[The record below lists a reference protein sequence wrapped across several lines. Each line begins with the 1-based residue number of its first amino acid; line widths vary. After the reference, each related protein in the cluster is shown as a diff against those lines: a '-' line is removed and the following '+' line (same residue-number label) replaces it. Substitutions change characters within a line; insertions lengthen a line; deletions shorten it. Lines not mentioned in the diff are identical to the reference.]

1 MGFFSD
7 LKEDLAQAVSEL
19 TEDTTEKEL
28 LEEEE
33 RLKKE
38 LAEMQDEFQVS
49 GVDEVAA
56 EEEEYAH
63 YIAEE
68 AVYEEA
74 NEDVGNAPM
83 EDGPEVVDTVNGEV
97 MASLSLGYASA
108 TENLPEGED
117 SLAEELEAAL
127 EGLDMTDASF
137 DELIESNAEENFEEE
152 THVTPFSPETQVM
165 FDALAEDEK
174 EEMKEIEEVEEIEE
188 VIEMT
193 QEDMAVVP
201 EVQEETF
208 VSMTDENAEV
218 GVIPAGMMI
227 TGDIATAGGLD
238 LRGTVLG
245 NIEIGGKLNV
255 SGSIQGNSKAV
266 EIYAQAAKITGDV
279 ECDNSV
285 KIGPNS
291 VVIGN
296 ISARS
301 AVIAGAV
308 KGDIDVRGPVI
319 LDSSAIIK
327 GNIKS
332 KSVQINNGAA
342 VEGMCS
348 QCYADVNPTS
358 FFEGLE

>member
-7 LKEDLAQAVSEL
+7 LKEDLAQAVNEL

-33 RLKKE
+33 LLKKE
-38 LAEMQDEFQVS
+38 LSGMEAEFQVS
-49 GVDEVAA
+49 GVDATETD
-56 EEEEYAH
+56 EYAH
-63 YIAEE
+63 YMAEE
-68 AVYEEA
+68 AVYDTAETLVTEA
-74 NEDVGNAPM
+74 DVDESFEGVNE
-83 EDGPEVVDTVNGEV
+83 EV
-97 MASLSLGYASA
+97 MATLSAGYANA
-108 TENLPEGED
+108 TENLSD
-117 SLAEELEAAL
+117 AEEDALVEEFEAAL
-127 EGLDMTDASF
+127 AGLEMSDDAVEELLENA
-137 DELIESNAEENFEEE
+137 DEAVVEA
-152 THVTPFSPETQVM
+152 
-165 FDALAEDEK
+165 DDE
-174 EEMKEIEEVEEIEE
+174 IGEVEEIEE
-188 VIEMT
+188 IMEIEEVMEMAQEEIKMPVV
-193 QEDMAVVP
+193 QED
-201 EVQEETF
+201 TF
-208 VSMTDENAEV
+208 VAMADENAEV
-218 GVIPAGMMI
+218 GTIPAGMMI
-227 TGDIATAGGLD
+227 TGDIKTEGALD

-245 NIEIGGKLNV
+245 NIEIGGKLNI

-348 QCYADVNPTS
+348 QCYADINPTS

>member
-7 LKEDLAQAVSEL
+7 LKEDLAQAVNEL
-19 TEDTTEKEL
+19 TEDAAEKEL

-38 LAEMQDEFQVS
+38 LAEMEDELQVN
-49 GVDEVAA
+49 GIDMQETV
-56 EEEEYAH
+56 EEEYAH
-63 YIAEE
+63 FMAEE
-68 AVYEEA
+68 AVFEDV
-74 NEDVGNAPM
+74 NEDEYVEAQMQNSNDSTDSF
-83 EDGPEVVDTVNGEV
+83 ESVNEEV
-97 MASLSLGYASA
+97 MASLAAGYADA
-108 TENLPEGED
+108 TEALPDEEN
-117 SLAEELEAAL
+117 SLVEELEAAVAELDETVEVDEIEEL
-127 EGLDMTDASF
+127 E
-137 DELIESNAEENFEEE
+137 EIEEIE
-152 THVTPFSPETQVM
+152 
-165 FDALAEDEK
+165 EK
-174 EEMKEIEEVEEIEE
+174 EEMVTMMAEDVMEVSDRNDDT
-188 VIEMT
+188 MMS
-193 QEDMAVVP
+193 MA
-201 EVQEETF
+201 
-208 VSMTDENAEV
+208 DENAEV
-218 GVIPAGMMI
+218 GIIPAGMII
-227 TGDIATAGGLD
+227 TGDISTAGALD

-266 EIYAQAAKITGDV
+266 EIYAQAAKITGDI

-285 KIGPNS
+285 KVGPNS

-296 ISARS
+296 VSARS

-342 VEGMCS
+342 IEGMCS

-358 FFEGLE
+358 FFDGLE

>member
-7 LKEDLAQAVSEL
+7 LREDLNQALNEI
-19 TEDTTEKEL
+19 TDDFTQQEL

-38 LAEMQDEFQVS
+38 LADMEDEFQIS
-49 GVDEVAA
+49 GVEDGTAS
-56 EEEEYAH
+56 EEEYEH
-63 YIAEE
+63 FIAEE
-68 AVYEEA
+68 AVYEIPEESIQEETPGFEGV
-74 NEDVGNAPM
+74 NE
-83 EDGPEVVDTVNGEV
+83 EV
-97 MASLSLGYASA
+97 MASLAAGYADA
-108 TENLPEGED
+108 TEALAEED
-117 SLAEELEAAL
+117 TLAEELEAAVA
-127 EGLDMTDASF
+127 ELDECIDV
-137 DELIESNAEENFEEE
+137 E
-152 THVTPFSPETQVM
+152 VM
-165 FDALAEDEK
+165 
-174 EEMKEIEEVEEIEE
+174 EEIEE
-188 VIEMT
+188 IE
-193 QEDMAVVP
+193 EILEP
-201 EVQEETF
+201 EEKEEEIVMVEEMMETEVMKDETT
-208 VSMTDENAEV
+208 VSMADENAEV
-218 GVIPAGMMI
+218 GYIPEGMII
-227 TGDIATAGGLD
+227 TGDISTAGGVD

-245 NIEIGGKLNV
+245 NIDIGGKLNV

-266 EIYAQAAKITGDV
+266 EIFAQAAKITGDI

-285 KIGPNS
+285 KVGPNS

-296 ISARS
+296 ICARS

-348 QCYADVNPTS
+348 QCYADVNPSS
-358 FFEGLE
+358 FFDGLE

>member
-7 LKEDLAQAVSEL
+7 LKEDLAQAVNEL

-33 RLKKE
+33 LLKQE
-38 LAEMQDEFQVS
+38 LSEMEDEFQVS
-49 GVDEVAA
+49 GVDETVTD
-56 EEEEYAH
+56 EFAH
-63 YIAEE
+63 YMAEE
-68 AVYEEA
+68 AVYDSESIETDSVMDESFEGV
-74 NEDVGNAPM
+74 NE
-83 EDGPEVVDTVNGEV
+83 EV
-97 MASLSLGYASA
+97 MATLSAGFANA
-108 TENLPEGED
+108 TENLPDDED
-117 SLAEELEAAL
+117 ALVEEFEAAL
-127 EGLDMTDASF
+127 AGLEMSDDAVEELLENA
-137 DELIESNAEENFEEE
+137 DESVVEADN
-152 THVTPFSPETQVM
+152 
-165 FDALAEDEK
+165 
-174 EEMKEIEEVEEIEE
+174 EIGEVEEIEE
-188 VIEMT
+188 IMENEEVMEMAQEEIKMPVV
-193 QEDMAVVP
+193 QED
-201 EVQEETF
+201 TF
-208 VSMTDENAEV
+208 VSMADENAEV
-218 GVIPAGMMI
+218 GIIPAGMMI
-227 TGDIATAGGLD
+227 TGDIKTEGALD

>member
-7 LKEDLAQAVSEL
+7 LKEDLAQAVNEL

-28 LEEEE
+28 MEEEE

-49 GVDEVAA
+49 GVDES
-56 EEEEYAH
+56 EEYGH

-68 AVYEEA
+68 AMYEPSEVDEILQAEA
-74 NEDVGNAPM
+74 EGFAGVNEDV
-83 EDGPEVVDTVNGEV
+83 
-97 MASLSLGYASA
+97 MATLAAGYADA
-108 TENLPEGED
+108 TENLPEEED
-117 SLAEELEAAL
+117 ALAEELEAAL
-127 EGLDMTDASF
+127 EGLDISEEEF
-137 DELIESNAEENFEEE
+137 NELIEQNTDSADDMSQFEADVDSVEEENFG
-152 THVTPFSPETQVM
+152 
-165 FDALAEDEK
+165 
-174 EEMKEIEEVEEIEE
+174 EVEEIEE
-188 VIEMT
+188 IEEVMEMAQEEMT
-193 QEDMAVVP
+193 AVP
-201 EVQEETF
+201 EVQEEVF

-218 GVIPAGMMI
+218 GIIPAGMMI

-266 EIYAQAAKITGDV
+266 EIFAQAAKITGDI

-296 ISARS
+296 VSARS

>member
-7 LKEDLAQAVSEL
+7 LKEDLAQAVNEL

-33 RLKKE
+33 LLKKE
-38 LAEMQDEFQVS
+38 LAGMEDEFQVS
-49 GVDEVAA
+49 GVENATEGFEGV
-56 EEEEYAH
+56 
-63 YIAEE
+63 
-68 AVYEEA
+68 
-74 NEDVGNAPM
+74 NEDV
-83 EDGPEVVDTVNGEV
+83 
-97 MASLSLGYASA
+97 MAVLSEGYANA
-108 TENLPEGED
+108 TENLPD
-117 SLAEELEAAL
+117 AEEDELVEEFEAAL
-127 EGLDMTDASF
+127 AGLEISDDAMEELMEQESADETVAELQADDMIAEAEMVEEIE
-137 DELIESNAEENFEEE
+137 ELGEVEEIEEI
-152 THVTPFSPETQVM
+152 
-165 FDALAEDEK
+165 L
-174 EEMKEIEEVEEIEE
+174 EIEEVEE
-188 VIEMT
+188 
-193 QEDMAVVP
+193 MA
-201 EVQEETF
+201 QEETIMATIPEDTF
-208 VSMTDENAEV
+208 VSMADENAEV
-218 GVIPAGMMI
+218 GIIPAGMMI
-227 TGDIATAGGLD
+227 TGDITTAGALD

-245 NIEIGGKLNV
+245 NIDIGGKLNV

-266 EIYAQAAKITGDV
+266 EIFAQAAKITGDV

>member
-7 LKEDLAQAVSEL
+7 LKEDLAQAVNEL

-38 LAEMQDEFQVS
+38 LAEMEDEFQVS
-49 GVDEVAA
+49 GVDEAA
-56 EEEEYAH
+56 AEEEYAH

-68 AVYEEA
+68 AVFEDANVDDELSEEVQEEA
-74 NEDVGNAPM
+74 APEGFEGVNE
-83 EDGPEVVDTVNGEV
+83 EV
-97 MASLSLGYASA
+97 MAALSAGYASA
-108 TENLPEGED
+108 TENLPD
-117 SLAEELEAAL
+117 AEEDALVEEFEAAL
-127 EGLDMTDASF
+127 AGLDISEEAM
-137 DELIESNAEENFEEE
+137 DEL
-152 THVTPFSPETQVM
+152 M
-165 FDALAEDEK
+165 EDEV
-174 EEMKEIEEVEEIEE
+174 EEVLTENDEAVEAEMIDEIVAVDEIEEIEE
-188 VIEMT
+188 VIDMVQEEMT
-193 QEDMAVVP
+193 VVP

-208 VSMTDENAEV
+208 VSMADENAEV
-218 GVIPAGMMI
+218 GIIPAGMMI

-266 EIYAQAAKITGDV
+266 EIFAQAAKITGDI

-296 ISARS
+296 ICARS

>member
-7 LKEDLAQAVSEL
+7 LKEDLAQAVNEL

-33 RLKKE
+33 LLKQE
-38 LAEMQDEFQVS
+38 LSEMEDEFQVS
-49 GVDEVAA
+49 GVDETTTD
-56 EEEEYAH
+56 EYAH
-63 YIAEE
+63 YMAEE
-68 AVYEEA
+68 AVYDTEA
-74 NEDVGNAPM
+74 LETDLGIDESFEGVNE
-83 EDGPEVVDTVNGEV
+83 EV
-97 MASLSLGYASA
+97 MATLSAGFANA
-108 TENLPEGED
+108 TENLPD
-117 SLAEELEAAL
+117 AEEDALVEEFEAAL
-127 EGLDMTDASF
+127 AGLEMSDDAVEELLENA
-137 DELIESNAEENFEEE
+137 DESVVEADN
-152 THVTPFSPETQVM
+152 
-165 FDALAEDEK
+165 
-174 EEMKEIEEVEEIEE
+174 EIGEVEEIEE
-188 VIEMT
+188 IMENEEVMEMAQEEIKMPVV
-193 QEDMAVVP
+193 QED
-201 EVQEETF
+201 TF
-208 VSMTDENAEV
+208 VSMADENAEV
-218 GVIPAGMMI
+218 GIIPAGMMI
-227 TGDIATAGGLD
+227 TGDIKTEGAID

-266 EIYAQAAKITGDV
+266 EIFAQAAKITGDV

>member
-7 LKEDLAQAVSEL
+7 LKEDLAQAVNEL
-19 TEDTTEKEL
+19 TEDTAEKEL

-33 RLKKE
+33 RLKRE
-38 LAEMQDEFQVS
+38 LAAMENELQVS
-49 GVDEVAA
+49 GVDES
-56 EEEEYAH
+56 EMSLEDEYAN
-63 YIAEE
+63 YMAEE
-68 AVYEEA
+68 AVYEEDVEA
-74 NEDVGNAPM
+74 EVIEEAYDSVNEDV
-83 EDGPEVVDTVNGEV
+83 
-97 MASLSLGYASA
+97 MAELSAGFANA
-108 TENLPEGED
+108 TEEMADVIEEEFVSESEVLPVLVNEAQED
-117 SLAEELEAAL
+117 S
-127 EGLDMTDASF
+127 
-137 DELIESNAEENFEEE
+137 DE
-152 THVTPFSPETQVM
+152 T
-165 FDALAEDEK
+165 
-174 EEMKEIEEVEEIEE
+174 EEVEEIEE
-188 VIEMT
+188 IEEVVDMI
-193 QEDMAVVP
+193 QEEVTAVP
-201 EVQEETF
+201 EMKEDTY

-218 GVIPAGMMI
+218 GIIPAGMMI
-227 TGDIATAGGLD
+227 TGDITTGGALD

-266 EIYAQAAKITGDV
+266 EIFAQAAKITGDIS
-279 ECDNSV
+279 CDNSV

-319 LDSSAIIK
+319 LDSSAIIM

-342 VEGMCS
+342 IEGMCS
-348 QCYADVNPTS
+348 QCYADVNPSS
-358 FFEGLE
+358 FFDGIAE

>member
-1 MGFFSD
+1 MATLSAGF
-7 LKEDLAQAVSEL
+7 
-19 TEDTTEKEL
+19 
-28 LEEEE
+28 
-33 RLKKE
+33 
-38 LAEMQDEFQVS
+38 
-49 GVDEVAA
+49 
-56 EEEEYAH
+56 
-63 YIAEE
+63 
-68 AVYEEA
+68 A
-74 NEDVGNAPM
+74 N
-83 EDGPEVVDTVNGEV
+83 
-97 MASLSLGYASA
+97 A
-108 TENLPEGED
+108 TENLPDDED
-117 SLAEELEAAL
+117 ALVEEFEAAL
-127 EGLDMTDASF
+127 AGLEMSDDAVEELLENA
-137 DELIESNAEENFEEE
+137 DESVVEADN
-152 THVTPFSPETQVM
+152 
-165 FDALAEDEK
+165 
-174 EEMKEIEEVEEIEE
+174 EIGEVEEIEE
-188 VIEMT
+188 IMENEEVMEMAQEEIKMPVV
-193 QEDMAVVP
+193 QED
-201 EVQEETF
+201 TF
-208 VSMTDENAEV
+208 VSMADENAEV
-218 GVIPAGMMI
+218 GIIPAGMMI
-227 TGDIATAGGLD
+227 TGDIKTEGALD

>member
-7 LKEDLAQAVSEL
+7 LKEDLAQAVNEL
-19 TEDTTEKEL
+19 TEDATEKEL

-33 RLKKE
+33 LLKKE
-38 LAEMQDEFQVS
+38 LSEMEDEFQVS
-49 GVDEVAA
+49 GVEATEMDE
-56 EEEEYAH
+56 YTH
-63 YIAEE
+63 YMAEE
-68 AVYEEA
+68 AVYDAAETPVADENYIESFEGV
-74 NEDVGNAPM
+74 NEDV
-83 EDGPEVVDTVNGEV
+83 
-97 MASLSLGYASA
+97 MATLSAGFANA
-108 TENLPEGED
+108 TENLPD
-117 SLAEELEAAL
+117 AEEGALVEEFEAAL
-127 EGLDMTDASF
+127 AGLEMSDDAVEELLENA
-137 DELIESNAEENFEEE
+137 DEAVVEADEE
-152 THVTPFSPETQVM
+152 
-165 FDALAEDEK
+165 
-174 EEMKEIEEVEEIEE
+174 IGEVEEIEE
-188 VIEMT
+188 IMEIEEVMEMAQEEMKMPVV
-193 QEDMAVVP
+193 QED
-201 EVQEETF
+201 TF
-208 VSMTDENAEV
+208 VSMADENAEV
-218 GVIPAGMMI
+218 GIIPPGMMI
-227 TGDIATAGGLD
+227 TGDIKTEGALD

-348 QCYADVNPTS
+348 QCYADVNPSS

>member
-7 LKEDLAQAVSEL
+7 LKEDIEQAYNEIK
-19 TEDTTEKEL
+19 EDAAEKEL

-38 LAEMQDEFQVS
+38 LADMEEEFKVS
-49 GVDEVAA
+49 GVESENDETDELLQYLSDEAD
-56 EEEEYAH
+56 EETQVSFE
-63 YIAEE
+63 
-68 AVYEEA
+68 
-74 NEDVGNAPM
+74 G
-83 EDGPEVVDTVNGEV
+83 VNGDV
-97 MASLSLGYASA
+97 MAALSEGYANA
-108 TENLPEGED
+108 TENLPE
-117 SLAEELEAAL
+117 EEENLVEEFEAAL
-127 EGLDMTDASF
+127 ANLGISEEEI
-137 DELIESNAEENFEEE
+137 DELMEGETEEIIVVESDTEVDAEE
-152 THVTPFSPETQVM
+152 V
-165 FDALAEDEK
+165 EDVLN
-174 EEMKEIEEVEEIEE
+174 EIEEIEE

-193 QEDMAVVP
+193 QEEMTTIP
-201 EVQEETF
+201 EEEVM
-208 VSMTDENAEV
+208 VSMADENAEV
-218 GVIPAGMMI
+218 GFIPEGMII
-227 TGDIATAGGLD
+227 TGDIATSGGLD

-266 EIYAQAAKITGDV
+266 EIFAQAAKITGDV

-285 KIGPNS
+285 KVGPNS

-296 ISARS
+296 ICARS

-348 QCYADVNPTS
+348 QCYADVNPSS

>member
-7 LKEDLAQAVSEL
+7 LKEDLAQAVNEL

-33 RLKKE
+33 LLKKE
-38 LAEMQDEFQVS
+38 LSEMEDEFQVS
-49 GVDEVAA
+49 GVDETVTD
-56 EEEEYAH
+56 EYAH
-63 YIAEE
+63 YMAEE
-68 AVYEEA
+68 AVYDSEA
-74 NEDVGNAPM
+74 LETDSVIDESFEGVNE
-83 EDGPEVVDTVNGEV
+83 EV
-97 MASLSLGYASA
+97 MATLSAGFANA
-108 TENLPEGED
+108 TENLPD
-117 SLAEELEAAL
+117 AEEDALVEEFEAAL
-127 EGLDMTDASF
+127 AGLEMSDDAVE
-137 DELIESNAEENFEEE
+137 ELLENADDAVVEAEE
-152 THVTPFSPETQVM
+152 
-165 FDALAEDEK
+165 
-174 EEMKEIEEVEEIEE
+174 EIGEVEEIEE
-188 VIEMT
+188 IMEIEEVMEMEQEEIKMPVV
-193 QEDMAVVP
+193 QED
-201 EVQEETF
+201 TF
-208 VSMTDENAEV
+208 VSMADENAEV
-218 GVIPAGMMI
+218 GIIPAGMMI
-227 TGDIATAGGLD
+227 TGDIKTEGALD

>member
-7 LKEDLAQAVSEL
+7 LKEDLAQAVNEL

-33 RLKKE
+33 LLKKE
-38 LAEMQDEFQVS
+38 LSEMEDEFQIS
-49 GVDEVAA
+49 GVGELETD
-56 EEEEYAH
+56 EYAH
-63 YIAEE
+63 YMAEE
-68 AVYEEA
+68 AVYDTEA
-74 NEDVGNAPM
+74 LETDSVIDESFEGVNE
-83 EDGPEVVDTVNGEV
+83 EV
-97 MASLSLGYASA
+97 MATLSAGFANA
-108 TENLPEGED
+108 TENLPDEED
-117 SLAEELEAAL
+117 ALVEEFEAAL
-127 EGLDMTDASF
+127 AGLEMSDDAVEELLENA
-137 DELIESNAEENFEEE
+137 DESVAEAN
-152 THVTPFSPETQVM
+152 
-165 FDALAEDEK
+165 DE
-174 EEMKEIEEVEEIEE
+174 IGEVEEIEE
-188 VIEMT
+188 IMEIEEVMEMEQEEIKMPVV
-193 QEDMAVVP
+193 QED
-201 EVQEETF
+201 TF
-208 VSMTDENAEV
+208 VSMADENAEV
-218 GVIPAGMMI
+218 GIIPAGMMI
-227 TGDIATAGGLD
+227 TGDIKTEGALD

>member
-7 LKEDLAQAVSEL
+7 LKEDLAQAVNEL

-33 RLKKE
+33 LLKQE
-38 LAEMQDEFQVS
+38 LSEMEDEFQVS
-49 GVDEVAA
+49 GVDETTTD
-56 EEEEYAH
+56 EYAH
-63 YIAEE
+63 YMAEE
-68 AVYEEA
+68 AVYDTEA
-74 NEDVGNAPM
+74 LETDLGIDESFEGVNE
-83 EDGPEVVDTVNGEV
+83 EV
-97 MASLSLGYASA
+97 MATLSAGFANA
-108 TENLPEGED
+108 TENFPD
-117 SLAEELEAAL
+117 AEEDALVEEFEAAL
-127 EGLDMTDASF
+127 AGLEMSDDAVEELLENA
-137 DELIESNAEENFEEE
+137 DESVVEADN
-152 THVTPFSPETQVM
+152 
-165 FDALAEDEK
+165 
-174 EEMKEIEEVEEIEE
+174 EIGEVEEIEE
-188 VIEMT
+188 IMENEEVMEMAQEEIKMPVV
-193 QEDMAVVP
+193 QED
-201 EVQEETF
+201 TF
-208 VSMTDENAEV
+208 VSMADENAEV
-218 GVIPAGMMI
+218 GFIPAGMMI
-227 TGDIATAGGLD
+227 TGDIKTEGALD

-296 ISARS
+296 ICARS

>member
-7 LKEDLAQAVSEL
+7 LKEDLAQAVNEL

-33 RLKKE
+33 LLKQE
-38 LAEMQDEFQVS
+38 LSEMEDEFQVS
-49 GVDEVAA
+49 GVDETTTD
-56 EEEEYAH
+56 EYAH
-63 YIAEE
+63 YMAEE
-68 AVYEEA
+68 AIYDTEA
-74 NEDVGNAPM
+74 IETDSVMDESFEGVNE
-83 EDGPEVVDTVNGEV
+83 EV
-97 MASLSLGYASA
+97 MATLSAGFANA
-108 TENLPEGED
+108 TENLPDDED
-117 SLAEELEAAL
+117 ALVEEFEAAL
-127 EGLDMTDASF
+127 AGLEMSEDAVEELLENA
-137 DELIESNAEENFEEE
+137 DESVAEA
-152 THVTPFSPETQVM
+152 
-165 FDALAEDEK
+165 DDE
-174 EEMKEIEEVEEIEE
+174 IGEVEEIEE
-188 VIEMT
+188 IMEIEEVMEMAQEEIKMLVV
-193 QEDMAVVP
+193 QED
-201 EVQEETF
+201 TF
-208 VSMTDENAEV
+208 VSMADENAEV
-218 GVIPAGMMI
+218 GIIPAGMMI
-227 TGDIATAGGLD
+227 TGDIKTEGALD

-348 QCYADVNPTS
+348 QCYADVNPSS

>member
-7 LKEDLAQAVSEL
+7 LKEDLAQAVNEL

-33 RLKKE
+33 LLKKE
-38 LAEMQDEFQVS
+38 LSEMEDEFQVS
-49 GVDEVAA
+49 GVDETVTD
-56 EEEEYAH
+56 EYAH
-63 YIAEE
+63 YMAEE
-68 AVYEEA
+68 AVYDSEA
-74 NEDVGNAPM
+74 LETDSVIDESFEGVNE
-83 EDGPEVVDTVNGEV
+83 EV
-97 MASLSLGYASA
+97 MATLSAGFANA
-108 TENLPEGED
+108 TENLPD
-117 SLAEELEAAL
+117 AEEDALVEEFEAAL
-127 EGLDMTDASF
+127 AGLEMSDDAVE
-137 DELIESNAEENFEEE
+137 ELLENADDAVVEAEE
-152 THVTPFSPETQVM
+152 
-165 FDALAEDEK
+165 
-174 EEMKEIEEVEEIEE
+174 EIGEVEEIEE
-188 VIEMT
+188 IMEIEEVMEMEQEEIKMPVV
-193 QEDMAVVP
+193 QED
-201 EVQEETF
+201 TF
-208 VSMTDENAEV
+208 VSMADENAEV
-218 GVIPAGMMI
+218 GIIPAGMMI
-227 TGDIATAGGLD
+227 TGDIKTEGALD

-266 EIYAQAAKITGDV
+266 EIFAQAAKITGDV

>member
-7 LKEDLAQAVSEL
+7 LKEDLAQAVNEL

-33 RLKKE
+33 LLKKE
-38 LAEMQDEFQVS
+38 LSEMEDEFQVS
-49 GVDEVAA
+49 GVDETVTD
-56 EEEEYAH
+56 EYAH
-63 YIAEE
+63 YMAEE
-68 AVYEEA
+68 AVYDSEA
-74 NEDVGNAPM
+74 LETDSVIDESFEGVNE
-83 EDGPEVVDTVNGEV
+83 EV
-97 MASLSLGYASA
+97 MATLSAGFANA
-108 TENLPEGED
+108 TENLPD
-117 SLAEELEAAL
+117 AEEDALVEEFEAAL
-127 EGLDMTDASF
+127 AGLEMSDDAVE
-137 DELIESNAEENFEEE
+137 ELLENADDAVVEAEE
-152 THVTPFSPETQVM
+152 
-165 FDALAEDEK
+165 
-174 EEMKEIEEVEEIEE
+174 EIGEVEEIEE
-188 VIEMT
+188 IMEIEEVMEMAQEEIKMPVV
-193 QEDMAVVP
+193 QED
-201 EVQEETF
+201 TF
-208 VSMTDENAEV
+208 VSMADENAEV
-218 GVIPAGMMI
+218 GIIPAGMMI
-227 TGDIATAGGLD
+227 TGDIKTEGALD

-266 EIYAQAAKITGDV
+266 EIFAQAAKITGDV

>member
-7 LKEDLAQAVSEL
+7 LKEDLAQAVNEL

-38 LAEMQDEFQVS
+38 LAEMEEEFQIS
-49 GVDEVAA
+49 GVEESEVS
-56 EEEEYAH
+56 EEEYSH
-63 YIAEE
+63 FMAEE
-68 AVYEEA
+68 AVYEMPEA
-74 NEDVGNAPM
+74 DDEVLEEEVPVVNF
-83 EDGPEVVDTVNGEV
+83 DGVNGDV
-97 MASLSLGYASA
+97 MASLAAGYADA
-108 TENLPEGED
+108 TETMADED
-117 SLAEELEAAL
+117 DKLA
-127 EGLDMTDASF
+127 
-137 DELIESNAEENFEEE
+137 DELVAAIAELDEN
-152 THVTPFSPETQVM
+152 VS
-165 FDALAEDEK
+165 
-174 EEMKEIEEVEEIEE
+174 VEEIEE
-188 VIEMT
+188 IEEIVETEEKEEEIIMIDEVMET
-193 QEDMAVVP
+193 EVLKEDVA
-201 EVQEETF
+201 

-218 GVIPAGMMI
+218 GIIPEGMII
-227 TGDIATAGGLD
+227 TGDISTAGGLD

-245 NIEIGGKLNV
+245 NIDIGGKLNV

-266 EIYAQAAKITGDV
+266 EIFAQAAKITGDI

-285 KIGPNS
+285 KVGPNS

-296 ISARS
+296 ICARS

-348 QCYADVNPTS
+348 QCYADVNPSS
-358 FFEGLE
+358 FFDGLE

>member
-7 LKEDLAQAVSEL
+7 LKEDLAQAVNEL

-28 LEEEE
+28 MEEEE

-49 GVDEVAA
+49 GVDEA
-56 EEEEYAH
+56 EEYEH

-68 AVYEEA
+68 AVYEPSEVDEILRAEA
-74 NEDVGNAPM
+74 EGFAGVNEDV
-83 EDGPEVVDTVNGEV
+83 
-97 MASLSLGYASA
+97 MATLAAGYADA
-108 TENLPEGED
+108 TENLPEEED
-117 SLAEELEAAL
+117 ALAEELEAAL
-127 EGLDMTDASF
+127 EGLDISEEEF
-137 DELIESNAEENFEEE
+137 NELIEQNTDSADDMSQFEADVDSVEEENFG
-152 THVTPFSPETQVM
+152 
-165 FDALAEDEK
+165 
-174 EEMKEIEEVEEIEE
+174 EVEEIEE
-188 VIEMT
+188 IKEVMEMAQEEMT
-193 QEDMAVVP
+193 AVP
-201 EVQEETF
+201 EVQEEVF

-218 GVIPAGMMI
+218 GIIPAGMMI

-266 EIYAQAAKITGDV
+266 EIFAQAAKITGDI

-296 ISARS
+296 VSARS

>member
-7 LKEDLAQAVSEL
+7 LKEDLAQAVNEL

-49 GVDEVAA
+49 GVDET
-56 EEEEYAH
+56 EEYEHFMAKEAI
-63 YIAEE
+63 YEPSEVDEILRAEAE
-68 AVYEEA
+68 GFAGV
-74 NEDVGNAPM
+74 NEDV
-83 EDGPEVVDTVNGEV
+83 
-97 MASLSLGYASA
+97 MATLAAGYADA
-108 TENLPEGED
+108 TENLPEEED
-117 SLAEELEAAL
+117 ALAEELEAAL
-127 EGLDMTDASF
+127 EGLDISDEELN
-137 DELIESNAEENFEEE
+137 ELIEHNTDSDDDTLQNEDSVDTAEEENFG
-152 THVTPFSPETQVM
+152 
-165 FDALAEDEK
+165 
-174 EEMKEIEEVEEIEE
+174 EVEEIEE
-188 VIEMT
+188 IEEVMEMAQEEMT
-193 QEDMAVVP
+193 AVP
-201 EVQEETF
+201 EVQEEVF
-208 VSMTDENAEV
+208 VSMADENAEV
-218 GVIPAGMMI
+218 GIIPAGMMI

-266 EIYAQAAKITGDV
+266 EIFAQAAKITGDI

-296 ISARS
+296 VSARS

>member
-7 LKEDLAQAVSEL
+7 LKEDLAQAVNEL
-19 TEDTTEKEL
+19 TEDAAEKEL

-33 RLKKE
+33 RLKRE
-38 LAEMQDEFQVS
+38 LAEMEEEFRS
-49 GVDEVAA
+49 TEA
-56 EEEEYAH
+56 EETNVSVEEYVQFM
-63 YIAEE
+63 EE
-68 AVYEEA
+68 TMNEEPVTEFVQEETVGFEGV
-74 NEDVGNAPM
+74 NE
-83 EDGPEVVDTVNGEV
+83 EV
-97 MASLSLGYASA
+97 MASLAAGYADA
-108 TENLPEGED
+108 TEALAEED

-127 EGLDMTDASF
+127 ADLD
-137 DELIESNAEENFEEE
+137 ESIVVQA
-152 THVTPFSPETQVM
+152 M
-165 FDALAEDEK
+165 D
-174 EEMKEIEEVEEIEE
+174 EVEEIEE
-188 VIEMT
+188 IFE
-193 QEDMAVVP
+193 P
-201 EVQEETF
+201 EEKEEENNMMEETMDTNVMKDDMV
-208 VSMTDENAEV
+208 VSMADENAEIAF
-218 GVIPAGMMI
+218 IPEGMII
-227 TGDIATAGGLD
+227 TGDISTAGGVD

-245 NIEIGGKLNV
+245 NIDIGGKLNV

-266 EIYAQAAKITGDV
+266 EIYAQSAKITGDI

-285 KIGPNS
+285 KVGPNS

-301 AVIAGAV
+301 AVVAGAV

-348 QCYADVNPTS
+348 QCYADVNPSS
-358 FFEGLE
+358 FFDGLD

>member
-7 LKEDLAQAVSEL
+7 LKEDLAQAVNEL
-19 TEDTTEKEL
+19 TEDATEKEL

-33 RLKKE
+33 LLKKE
-38 LAEMQDEFQVS
+38 LAEMEDELQVT
-49 GVDEVAA
+49 GVDEAFAGV
-56 EEEEYAH
+56 
-63 YIAEE
+63 
-68 AVYEEA
+68 
-74 NEDVGNAPM
+74 NE
-83 EDGPEVVDTVNGEV
+83 EV
-97 MASLSLGYASA
+97 MATLSAGYASA
-108 TENLPEGED
+108 TEELSDEEGD
-117 SLAEELEAAL
+117 LAEEFEAVLA
-127 EGLDMTDASF
+127 GLDISEDIM
-137 DELIESNAEENFEEE
+137 DELVESETADSIPTVNEEYEEDTVAELISDEVPEEIADLGE
-152 THVTPFSPETQVM
+152 
-165 FDALAEDEK
+165 L
-174 EEMKEIEEVEEIEE
+174 EEVDEIEEIEEIEE
-188 VIEMT
+188 VIDMVQDDLT
-193 QEDMAVVP
+193 VMSGIKEDA
-201 EVQEETF
+201 F
-208 VSMTDENAEV
+208 VSMADENAEV
-218 GVIPAGMMI
+218 GIIPAGMMI
-227 TGDIATAGGLD
+227 TGDIATAGALD

-266 EIYAQAAKITGDV
+266 EIFAQAAKITGDI

-358 FFEGLE
+358 FFDGLE

>member
-7 LKEDLAQAVSEL
+7 LKEDLAQAVNEL

-33 RLKKE
+33 LLKQE
-38 LAEMQDEFQVS
+38 LSEMEDEFQVS
-49 GVDEVAA
+49 GVDETTTD
-56 EEEEYAH
+56 EYAH
-63 YIAEE
+63 YMAEE
-68 AVYEEA
+68 AIYDTEA
-74 NEDVGNAPM
+74 IETDSVMDESFEGVNE
-83 EDGPEVVDTVNGEV
+83 EV
-97 MASLSLGYASA
+97 MATLSAGFANA
-108 TENLPEGED
+108 TENLPDDED
-117 SLAEELEAAL
+117 ALVEEFEAAL
-127 EGLDMTDASF
+127 AGLEMSEDAVEELLENA
-137 DELIESNAEENFEEE
+137 DESVAEA
-152 THVTPFSPETQVM
+152 
-165 FDALAEDEK
+165 DDE
-174 EEMKEIEEVEEIEE
+174 IGEVEEIEE
-188 VIEMT
+188 IMEIEEVMEMAQEEIKMPVV
-193 QEDMAVVP
+193 QED
-201 EVQEETF
+201 TF
-208 VSMTDENAEV
+208 VSMADENAEV
-218 GVIPAGMMI
+218 GIIPAGMMI
-227 TGDIATAGGLD
+227 TGDIKTEGALD

-348 QCYADVNPTS
+348 QCYADVNPSS

>member
-7 LKEDLAQAVSEL
+7 LKEDLAQAVNEL
-19 TEDTTEKEL
+19 TEDTAEKEL

-33 RLKKE
+33 RLKRE
-38 LAEMQDEFQVS
+38 LAEMESELQVS
-49 GVDEVAA
+49 GVDEQ
-56 EEEEYAH
+56 EMSLEDEYAH
-63 YIAEE
+63 YMAEE
-68 AVYEEA
+68 AVYEEDVEA
-74 NEDVGNAPM
+74 EEVIEESYDSVNEDV
-83 EDGPEVVDTVNGEV
+83 
-97 MASLSLGYASA
+97 MAELSAGFANA
-108 TENLPEGED
+108 TEEMADEAEEEFASESEVLQILEDEVQED
-117 SLAEELEAAL
+117 S
-127 EGLDMTDASF
+127 
-137 DELIESNAEENFEEE
+137 DE
-152 THVTPFSPETQVM
+152 T
-165 FDALAEDEK
+165 
-174 EEMKEIEEVEEIEE
+174 EEVEEIEE
-188 VIEMT
+188 IE
-193 QEDMAVVP
+193 EVVDM
-201 EVQEETF
+201 VQEEVTAVPEMKEDTY

-218 GVIPAGMMI
+218 GIIPAGMMI
-227 TGDIATAGGLD
+227 TGDITTGGALD

-266 EIYAQAAKITGDV
+266 EIFAQAAKITGDIS
-279 ECDNSV
+279 CDNSV

-319 LDSSAIIK
+319 LDSSAIIM

-342 VEGMCS
+342 IEGMCS
-348 QCYADVNPTS
+348 QCYADVNPSS
-358 FFEGLE
+358 FFDGIAE

>member
-7 LKEDLAQAVSEL
+7 LKEDLAQAVNEL

-33 RLKKE
+33 LLKKE
-38 LAEMQDEFQVS
+38 LAEMEDELQVT
-49 GVDEVAA
+49 GVDEAFAGV
-56 EEEEYAH
+56 
-63 YIAEE
+63 
-68 AVYEEA
+68 
-74 NEDVGNAPM
+74 NE
-83 EDGPEVVDTVNGEV
+83 EV
-97 MASLSLGYASA
+97 MATLSAGYASA
-108 TENLPEGED
+108 TEELPDEEGD
-117 SLAEELEAAL
+117 LAEEFEAAL
-127 EGLDMTDASF
+127 AGFDITDDMV
-137 DELIESNAEENFEEE
+137 DELVESETADSILTVNEEYEDGAVAELISDEMTEE
-152 THVTPFSPETQVM
+152 TADM
-165 FDALAEDEK
+165 DELQ
-174 EEMKEIEEVEEIEE
+174 EVEEIEE
-188 VIEMT
+188 IEEIEEMIDMVQDDLT
-193 QEDMAVVP
+193 VMSGIKED
-201 EVQEETF
+201 TF
-208 VSMTDENAEV
+208 VSMADENAEV

-227 TGDIATAGGLD
+227 TGDIATAGALD

-266 EIYAQAAKITGDV
+266 EIFAQAAKITGDI